1 MGMATLPAGYA
12 LRRPAR
18 GDFDAVYALTTRIA
32 LARHGEADFT
42 RADLLAD
49 WQSEDFD
56 RERDAWMVTRADGS
70 LVGYAELWRD
80 DGERVG
86 IGVRVEP
93 EQCGRGIGSLLR
105 ELAEARAAELGPPA
119 GVTVRQWVPVTD
131 AAACAQLISAG
142 YLVVR
147 RFWRMRIDL
156 ADAPAAPVWPEGIAV
171 HTLRRD
177 GDERAVYAALQDAFR
192 DHWGQSVPPYERW
205 QQGEIQREDFDPSL
219 WFLALAGQEIVGV
232 VLCRHHGDM
241 GWIDDLGV
249 RRAYRRRGLGM
260 ALLRHV
266 FAAFY
271 ARGIRRVGLG
281 VDAENVTGATR
292 LYGRAGMRVYR
303 AWDLYDKELRP
314 RHGAG

>member
-49 WQSEDFD
+49 WQGEDFD
-56 RERDAWMVTRADGS
+56 RERDAWMVTRTDGS

-86 IGVRVEP
+86 IGVRVDP

-105 ELAEARAAELGPPA
+105 ELAEARAAELGPAA

-147 RFWRMRIDL
+147 RFWRMHIDV
-156 ADAPAAPVWPEGIAV
+156 ADAPEAPVWPQGIAV

-205 QQGEIQREDFDPSL
+205 QQREIQREDFDPSL
-219 WFLALAGQEIVGV
+219 WFLALPAQEIAGV
-232 VLCRHHGDM
+232 ALCRHHGDM
-241 GWIDDLGV
+241 GWVDDLGV

-271 ARGIRRVGLG
+271 ARGIRRIGLG
-281 VDAENVTGATR
+281 VDAGNVTGATR
-292 LYGRAGMRVYR
+292 LYARAGMRVYR